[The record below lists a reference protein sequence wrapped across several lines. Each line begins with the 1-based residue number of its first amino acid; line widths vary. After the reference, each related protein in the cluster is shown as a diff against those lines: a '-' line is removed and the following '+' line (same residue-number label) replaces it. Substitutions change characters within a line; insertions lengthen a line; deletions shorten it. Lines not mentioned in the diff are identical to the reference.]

1 MRRSRCTPIRRFP
14 LMLDHCA
21 VPSMELKPIITYY
34 CHLSLWVIRTRHSET
49 VPVRVIDSH
58 RFEHDKTRIG
68 KGVILCVHLCGY
80 SNLINKLIQVTTIS
94 DNNKKHL
101 EEEMNEESIVMLIR
115 PVILRWLPRRDQT
128 DSMGNHDIPWSGEAR
143 SAY

>member
-1 MRRSRCTPIRRFP
+1 MRCTPIRRFP
-14 LMLDHCA
+14 SILDHCA

-58 RFEHDKTRIG
+58 RFEHDKTRTG

-80 SNLINKLIQVTTIS
+80 INLMNKLIQVTTIS
-94 DNNKKHL
+94 DNKKSIWSRL

-115 PVILRWLPRRDQT
+115 PGILRWIRRRGQT
-128 DSMGNHDIPWSGEAR
+128 ESMGNHDIPWSGEAR